1 MVNMKLLTKVNRGK
15 YELQLEEVP
24 SMMRLDHALS
34 DDLMVNTLTVGA
46 LRKQVEYN
54 NKVRMDIINANT
66 KRREDNIKQFKLD
79 MVKEVIRVLRIDEQK
94 AQKVANK
101 VYNANQGMDFSELA
115 YRLKLELDYLKMV
128 SR

>member
-128 SR
+128 SS